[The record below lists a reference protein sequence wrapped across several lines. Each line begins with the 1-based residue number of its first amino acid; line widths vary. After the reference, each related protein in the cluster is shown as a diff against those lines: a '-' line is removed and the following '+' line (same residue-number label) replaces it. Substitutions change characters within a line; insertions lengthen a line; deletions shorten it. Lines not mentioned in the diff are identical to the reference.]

1 LVTNI
6 FNQKTP
12 YEKMYLRKV
21 LLLQKC
27 LKYYAANGKKEE
39 RTVRFM
45 DRIGVDALK
54 QAVL

>member
-1 LVTNI
+1 
-6 FNQKTP
+6 
-12 YEKMYLRKV
+12 MYLRKV